1 MTRPAAVDDNRGSAL
16 RPNPVTPNPA
26 SSTILLLHGVAT
38 RPVAVDAGDRAP
50 GIRVEVSSGDPW
62 SLMREMHRREPA
74 VSILLLR
81 ADAHLPAGAVARLH
95 AAAADD
101 SDLISPLG
109 PQPELSP
116 VAIGESLVDAEAAA
130 VDQGVALFGSRSQ
143 IATAYWSDWCSLWRP
158 TALEWL
164 SRLAGPPS
172 SLLPEHVRAQVVDT
186 LYVGPARADLE
197 GQRLPADLRNAPPAT
212 PLEILRRRFTPVS
225 VSGEP
230 ILPGLDG
237 KPVVLHIVHG
247 WGGGVDR
254 FVRDLA
260 AADQSH
266 VHLALIARGHPGRR
280 RHGEALELVVPALA
294 NLPPLRR
301 FVLDRAIAATALE
314 HAAYRAALASVV
326 GEFGVTS
333 IIVSS
338 LIGHSLDALGTQLP
352 TVVVT
357 HDYYPCWPILHA
369 DFGTDPANFAP
380 QRLAAALEHATDLPF
395 DERDPEFWAALRARH
410 VEKLIATQALLV
422 SPSFTARDNLT
433 RIESRLA
440 ALPWRVIPHG
450 LAPFKVDPKDTT
462 PPPRR
467 RPVILVPGRINGAK
481 GRDLL
486 DVVLPRLV
494 EFADVHLL
502 GCGKS
507 GEAYFGQR
515 GVDIVLDYAHDDL
528 PSHVARIKPDLA
540 LLPSTV
546 AETFSYTLSEM
557 RALGVPTVATE
568 LGSYIERIVDGEDGF
583 LAPVEPDRFLS
594 HVRAIV
600 NDRASLSRV
609 RQQLATAPEADTAT
623 MARQWVEA
631 LAAVESA
638 GPQALHLPLGETLR
652 YAEPIE
658 LGARAAKAL
667 GQTRALVQAQQVELD
682 RRAQWV
688 FELEQQFAERSAWA
702 QSLESELG
710 TERADRAAT
719 YAALER
725 LQVEFDQRALWARE
739 LEHEGEQL
747 RATIES
753 VRAES
758 EERGAAVERL
768 TATLGELRDDHQRAI
783 AALNDLERE
792 FAERT
797 RWALSLDEQI
807 RTIHGSWSWW
817 LTKPVRYAGR
827 LARAIGTVLRWRGN
841 RVGSVIGRVRRSLK
855 MRGLAGTLR
864 RAREE
869 FRSPAPV
876 APPPPVETPGSVAF
890 GPFVVPGSSAPRV
903 SIVIPVYNH
912 FDHTLVCLR
921 SLAEHPGTIAFE
933 VIVVDDCS
941 SDETP
946 ERLPAITG
954 IRTLR
959 NAANQG
965 FIGAC
970 NAGLAA
976 ARGEFVVFLNNDT
989 AVRPGWLEAL
999 VSTFASRPDCGLA
1012 GAKLV
1017 YPDGRLQEAG
1027 GIIFSDASGWNYGR
1041 FGDPAHPG
1049 FNYVREVD
1057 YCSGAAI
1064 MLRRELLEQFGGF
1077 DVRYRPAY
1085 YEDTDLAF
1093 RVREVGLRCYYQP
1106 AAEVVHFEGV
1116 TSGTDTGSGVKRYQV
1131 VNQSKFLERWN
1142 RALPAHPAAGTK
1154 PELAREHRVRG
1165 RVLIVD
1171 ACTPEPDKDSGSVRM
1186 VNLMRL
1192 LVAEGW
1198 KVSFLPENR
1207 QYLPRYT
1214 TDLQQLGVEALYL
1227 PWIADVP
1234 GWFAENGPHL
1244 DAVILSRHYV
1254 ASAFLP
1260 LVEAYAPRARRIFDT
1275 VDLHYL
1281 REERAASIAG
1291 DDPEMRRLAAE
1302 TKRAELALMRAC
1314 HVTLVVSP
1322 VERSLLEAEIPEARV
1337 EVLSN
1342 VHEVA
1347 GRNHGFHE
1355 RRDIWFVGGFQ
1366 HPPNVDAVQWFV
1378 REVWPQVRSEVPDA
1392 RFHVVGSKMPE
1403 SMRALAGNGVEIHGH
1418 VEDLSP
1424 FLEGCRVSVAPLRYG
1439 AGVKGKV
1446 NQAMAHGQP
1455 VVATPMAVEGMH
1467 LADGDEVLV
1476 AETAVAFAASVV
1488 RLYRDEH
1495 LWERLSHAGMANV
1508 ANHFSFDAARAAL
1521 ARVLG

>member
-1 MTRPAAVDDNRGSAL
+1 
-16 RPNPVTPNPA
+16 VTPSPA
-26 SSTILLLHGVAT
+26 SSTILLLHGADAS
-38 RPVAVDAGDRAP
+38 PVRAGAGDLPA
-50 GIRVEVSSGDPW
+50 GIRVEVSRGDPW
-62 SLMREMHRREPA
+62 PEMREIHRREPA
-74 VSILLLR
+74 ASILLLR
-81 ADAHLPAGAVARLH
+81 ADAHLPARAVERLH
-95 AAAADD
+95 AAATDDAD
-101 SDLISPLG
+101 IVSPLG

-116 VAIGESLVDAEAAA
+116 VAIGGCLVDAVAGA
-130 VDQGVALFGSRSQ
+130 VDQGVALFGSRAR
-143 IATAYWSDWCSLWRP
+143 IATAHWSNWCSLWRP
-158 TALEWL
+158 AALDWL
-164 SRLAGPPS
+164 SRSGGPPPS
-172 SLLPEHVRAQVVDT
+172 MLPEAVRAQVVDT
-186 LYVGPARADLE
+186 LYVGPARADLS
-197 GQRLPADLRNAPPAT
+197 GQRLPSDLRDAPATT
-212 PLEILRRRFTPVS
+212 PLEILRRRFMPVAL
-225 VSGEP
+225 SGAP
-230 ILPGLDG
+230 NLPGLDG

-260 AADQSH
+260 SADQAHS
-266 VHLALIARGHPGRR
+266 HLALIARGHSGRR
-280 RHGEALELVVPALA
+280 RHGEVLELVVPALA
-294 NLPPLRR
+294 ALPPLRR
-301 FVLDRAIAATALE
+301 LVLDRAIATTALD
-314 HAAYRAALASVV
+314 HAAYRAALASVIE
-326 GEFGVTS
+326 EFGVAS

-338 LIGHSLDALGTQLP
+338 LIGHSLDALTTQLP

-357 HDYYPCWPILHA
+357 HDYYPCWPVLHA
-369 DFGTDPANFAP
+369 DFGADSSSFSPE
-380 QRLAAALEHATDLPF
+380 RLAAALADATDLPF
-395 DERDPEFWAALRARH
+395 DERDPHYWTMLRERW
-410 VEKLIATQALLV
+410 VEKLLASGATLV

-433 RIESRLA
+433 RIEARLA
-440 ALPWRVIPHG
+440 GLPWRVIPHG
-450 LAPFKVDPKDTT
+450 LAPFGSAPLDTT

-486 DVVLPRLV
+486 DAVLPRLV
-494 EFADVHLL
+494 GFADVHLL
-502 GCGKS
+502 GCGKA

-515 GVDIVLDYAHDDL
+515 GVDIVLDYRREDL
-528 PSHVARIKPDLA
+528 ASHVARIKPDLA

-568 LGSYIERIVDGEDGF
+568 LGSFIERIVDGEDGF
-583 LAPVEPDRFLS
+583 LAPIDPDRFLAN
-594 HVRAIV
+594 VRAILT
-600 NDRASLSRV
+600 DRASLSRV
-609 RQQLATAPEADTAT
+609 RQQLAAVPEADAGT
-623 MARQWVEA
+623 MAHQWAEA
-631 LAAVESA
+631 LALVAKPRQPA
-638 GPQALHLPLGETLR
+638 PHPPIGETLR
-652 YAEPIE
+652 YAEPVEI
-658 LGARAAKAL
+658 GARISKAL
-667 GQTRALVQAQQVELD
+667 GEAQALVQAQRVELD
-682 RRAQWV
+682 RRAQWA
-688 FELEQQFAERSAWA
+688 FELEQQFADRSAWA
-702 QSLESELG
+702 QRLESQLG
-710 TERADRAAT
+710 TEREDRVAT

-725 LQVEFDQRALWARE
+725 LQVEFDERASWARE
-739 LEHEGEQL
+739 LESEGARL
-747 RATIES
+747 RAIIDDL
-753 VRAES
+753 RAES
-758 EERGAAVERL
+758 ADRGADIQRL
-768 TATLGELRDDHQRAI
+768 TTALGELRDDHQRAL

-797 RWALSLDEQI
+797 RWALALDEQI

-827 LARAIGTVLRWRGN
+827 LARAASTGLRWRGN
-841 RVGSVIGRVRRSLK
+841 RAGSLIGRVRRSLK
-855 MRGLAGTLR
+855 MRGFAGTWR
-864 RAREE
+864 RVRDE
-869 FRSPAPV
+869 FRAPEPL
-876 APPPPVETPGSVAF
+876 APPPPVETPGSIAF
-890 GPFVVPGSSAPRV
+890 EPFAVPGSDAPRV

-921 SLAEHPGTIAFE
+921 SLAEHPGTILFE

-946 ERLPAITG
+946 ERLPAIAG

-959 NAANQG
+959 NVENQG

-976 ARGEFVVFLNNDT
+976 TRGEFVVFLNNDT

-999 VSTFASRPDCGLA
+999 VETFESRPDCGLA

-1041 FGDPAHPG
+1041 FGDPAHPS

-1064 MLRRELLEQFGGF
+1064 MLRRELLERFGGF

-1093 RVREVGLRCYYQP
+1093 RVREVGLKCFYQP

-1116 TSGTDTGSGVKRYQV
+1116 TSGTDTSGGVKRYQI
-1131 VNQSKFLERWN
+1131 VNQGTFAERW
-1142 RALPAHPAAGTK
+1142 RDALPQQPTAGSR

-1192 LVAEGW
+1192 LVADGW

-1214 TDLQQLGVEALYL
+1214 RALQQLGVEALYL

-1234 GWFAENGPHL
+1234 GWFAEHGPHL
-1244 DAVILSRHYV
+1244 DAVFLSRHYV

-1260 LVEAYAPRARRIFDT
+1260 LVEAYAPKARRIFDT

-1281 REERAASIAG
+1281 REERAARIAG
-1291 DDPEMRRLAAE
+1291 DDPELRRLAAE

-1314 HVTLVVSP
+1314 DLTLVVSP
-1322 VERSLLEAEIPEARV
+1322 VERTLLEAEIPEARV

-1347 GRNHGFHE
+1347 GRGSGFHA
-1355 RRDIWFVGGFQ
+1355 RRDVWFIGGFQ
-1366 HPPNVDAVQWFV
+1366 HPPNVDAVQWFIK
-1378 REVWPQVRSEVPDA
+1378 EVWPHVSAELPDA
-1392 RFHVVGSKMPE
+1392 SFHVVGSKMPA

-1418 VEDLSP
+1418 VEDLAP
-1424 FLEGCRVSVAPLRYG
+1424 FLDGCRVSVAPLRYG

-1455 VVATPMAVEGMH
+1455 VVATPIAVEGMH
-1467 LADGDEVLV
+1467 LADGNEVLV
-1476 AETAVAFAASVV
+1476 ADTATEFAAALV
-1488 RLYRDEH
+1488 RLYRDER
-1495 LWERLSHAGMANV
+1495 LWEQLSQAGMANI
-1508 ANHFSFDAARAAL
+1508 ASHFSFDAARAAL